1 MSLCAPRLLV
11 ISLAMDRSS
20 LLCKEPTLSLRGF
33 WLSRSLWIAHLC
45 FAKNQRFRS
54 AAFGYL
60 ARYGSLDRKEN
71 MKNKWVVVANRSEA
85 KIFEYKGTRK
95 GLELLESMKNP
106 KGRMKNR
113 DLILNSSRRVKA
125 QRVAFDTESV
135 QEPKR
140 KVAESFASQISDVI
154 AQGRKSN
161 RFLSLVLIS
170 EPRFL
175 GMLLDKMDRKSQS
188 MIFHKMG
195 KDITAT
201 NNREILSHLRE
212 ILV

>member
-1 MSLCAPRLLV
+1 
-11 ISLAMDRSS
+11 
-20 LLCKEPTLSLRGF
+20 
-33 WLSRSLWIAHLC
+33 
-45 FAKNQRFRS
+45 
-54 AAFGYL
+54 
-60 ARYGSLDRKEN
+60 

-85 KIFEYKGTRK
+85 KIFEYKGSK
-95 GLELLESMKNP
+95 NGLELLESIENP
-106 KGRMKNR
+106 KGRMRNR
-113 DLILNSSRRVKA
+113 ELIGVSGPAKSAKA
-125 QRVAFDTESV
+125 QRVAYDTSSL

-154 AQGRKSN
+154 TQGRKSN
-161 RFLSLVLIS
+161 RFLSLVLVS

-195 KDITAT
+195 KDITST
-201 NNREILSHLRE
+201 NNQEILEHLRG

>member
-1 MSLCAPRLLV
+1 
-11 ISLAMDRSS
+11 
-20 LLCKEPTLSLRGF
+20 
-33 WLSRSLWIAHLC
+33 
-45 FAKNQRFRS
+45 
-54 AAFGYL
+54 
-60 ARYGSLDRKEN
+60 

-85 KIFEYKGTRK
+85 KIFEYKGSRK
-95 GLELLESMKNP
+95 GLELLESIENP

-113 DLILNSSRRVKA
+113 ELILNSSGRGKRAKA
-125 QRVAFDTESV
+125 QKIAFDTKSV

-140 KVAESFASQISDVI
+140 RVAESFASQISDVI
-154 AQGRKSN
+154 TQGRKSN

-195 KDITAT
+195 KDIIAT
-201 NNREILSHLRE
+201 NNQEILSHLRE

>member
-1 MSLCAPRLLV
+1 
-11 ISLAMDRSS
+11 
-20 LLCKEPTLSLRGF
+20 
-33 WLSRSLWIAHLC
+33 
-45 FAKNQRFRS
+45 
-54 AAFGYL
+54 
-60 ARYGSLDRKEN
+60 

-85 KIFEYKGTRK
+85 KIFEYKGARK

-113 DLILNSSRRVKA
+113 ELILNSSKRVKA

-201 NNREILSHLRE
+201 NNRAILSHLRE

>member
-1 MSLCAPRLLV
+1 MGTAAFSFRILKQTLNQENLARYGSL
-11 ISLAMDRSS
+11 I
-20 LLCKEPTLSLRGF
+20 
-33 WLSRSLWIAHLC
+33 
-45 FAKNQRFRS
+45 FALQRTNILFRPIGRNNEFMRS

>member
-1 MSLCAPRLLV
+1 MNRL
-11 ISLAMDRSS
+11 R
-20 LLCKEPTLSLRGF
+20 E
-33 WLSRSLWIAHLC
+33 
-45 FAKNQRFRS
+45 N
-54 AAFGYL
+54 AASHCSIG
-60 ARYGSLDRKEN
+60 GTS

-85 KIFEYKGTRK
+85 KIFEYKGSRN
-95 GLELLESMKNP
+95 GLELLESIENP

-113 DLILNSSRRVKA
+113 ELILEASGPGKSAKA

-140 KVAESFASQISDVI
+140 RVAESFASQISDVI
-154 AQGRKSN
+154 SQGRKSN
-161 RFLSLVLIS
+161 RFLSLVLVS

-175 GMLLDKMDRKSQS
+175 GMILDKMDRKSQS

-195 KDITAT
+195 KDITTT
-201 NNREILSHLRE
+201 NNREILSHLRG